1 MIVYFADRNQNVMG
15 QASTGLPFG
24 LVIVDDTKTE
34 DIETGVASFDLT
46 IKFEPKD
53 RLNLEQMTEAG
64 NYVFRSSGN
73 DAECYTIIDAE
84 TDSKAKERHLYCED
98 AGLDLLNIM
107 CGEFE
112 ASEAHNIAWY
122 IEQFAGGS
130 GFEIGTNEIE
140 DLTRTLSWD
149 GEATGTERIRSIAT
163 QFDNAEISYR
173 FVIENMEIT
182 HRYIDIWKKRG
193 VDIDQELRL
202 DRDIDNIRVKR
213 SVANLITAVK
223 PTGTTLEGEDEP
235 LDLIGAPA
243 YDDGDIYLDT
253 NTGILYSRKGLARWA
268 RPNGGYILTNWSY
281 ETESQSELCNRGISH
296 LKQYSDVE
304 VNYEVDIV
312 RGLENTQ
319 IGDRVNIVDD
329 LGEVYVSG
337 RILKLETS
345 VTNYSKQA
353 TLGEYLIKSS
363 GLAAKVEALATEFA
377 NMAKG
382 RTFYTWIAYADDD
395 QGHGISLSPYN
406 KAYMGIAVNQ
416 TTETPDI
423 TDPSVYTWVAIEAG
437 NVLALSLEIT
447 SSAGQV
453 FITTKVATTL
463 TAHVYLNG
471 EELTAEQIA
480 DIGVIRWYNYG
491 DYTTVLGTG
500 TTYTITEAMNI
511 DAVNVTARLEVD
523 NA

>member
-15 QASTGLPFG
+15 QASTSLPFG
-24 LVIVDDTKTE
+24 LIIVDDNKTE

-46 IKFEPKD
+46 INYEAKD

-64 NYVFRSSGN
+64 NYVFRSSGK

-84 TDSKAKERHLYCED
+84 TDAKAKERHLYCED
-98 AGLDLLNIM
+98 AGLDLLNII

-112 ASEAHNIAWY
+112 ADSAHNIAWY
-122 IEQFAGGS
+122 IEQFAGSS
-130 GFEIGTNEIE
+130 GFEVGTNEISE
-140 DLTRTLSWD
+140 LTRTLSWS
-149 GEATGTERIRSIAT
+149 GEATGTERLRSVAT

-173 FVIENMEIT
+173 FVIENMKIT
-182 HRYIDIWKKRG
+182 HRYIDIWQKRG
-193 VDIDQELRL
+193 VNINQQLRL
-202 DRDIDNIRVKR
+202 DRDIDNVVVKR
-213 SVANLITAVK
+213 SVANLVTAVK
-223 PTGTTLEGEDEP
+223 ATGATLDGEDEP

-243 YDDGDIYLDT
+243 YDDDDIYLDT
-253 NTGILYSRKGLARWA
+253 ATGILYSRNGRARWA
-268 RPNGGYILTNWSY
+268 RPNGGYILSNWSY
-281 ETESQSELCNRGISH
+281 ETGSQSELKNRAISH
-296 LKQYSDVE
+296 LRQYSDVE
-304 VNYEVDIV
+304 VNYDIDIV

-329 LGEVYVSG
+329 AGEVYVSG

-345 VTNYSKQA
+345 VTGNSKKA
-353 TLGEYLIKSS
+353 TLGEYLIKTS
-363 GLAAKVEALATEFA
+363 GLSERVEALATEFA

-423 TDPSVYTWVAIEAG
+423 TDSSVYSWVAIEG
-437 NVLALSLEIT
+437 GSVLALSLEIT

-471 EELTAEQIA
+471 EELTAQQIA
-480 DIGVIRWYNYG
+480 DIGTVRWYDYG
-491 DYTTVLGTG
+491 DYTTVLDTG
-500 TTYTITEAMNI
+500 LTYTITEAMNI
-511 DAVNVTARLEVD
+511 DAANITARLEVD
-523 NA
+523 

>member
-15 QASTGLPFG
+15 QASTSLPFG
-24 LVIVDDTKTE
+24 LIIVDDNKTE

-46 IKFEPKD
+46 INYEAKD

-64 NYVFRSSGN
+64 NYVFRSSGK

-84 TDSKAKERHLYCED
+84 TDAKAKERHLYCED
-98 AGLDLLNIM
+98 AGLDLLNII

-112 ASEAHNIAWY
+112 ADSAHNIAWY
-122 IEQFAGGS
+122 IEQFAGSS
-130 GFEIGTNEIE
+130 GFEVGTNEISE
-140 DLTRTLSWD
+140 LTRTLSWS
-149 GEATGTERIRSIAT
+149 GEATGTERLRSVAT

-173 FVIENMEIT
+173 FVIENMKIT
-182 HRYIDIWKKRG
+182 HRYIDIWQKRG
-193 VDIDQELRL
+193 VNINQQLRL
-202 DRDIDNIRVKR
+202 DRDIDNVVVKR
-213 SVANLITAVK
+213 SVANLTTAVK
-223 PTGTTLEGEDEP
+223 ATGATLDGEDEP

-243 YDDGDIYLDT
+243 YDDDDIYLDT
-253 NTGILYSRKGLARWA
+253 ATGILYSRNGRARWA
-268 RPNGGYILTNWSY
+268 RPNGGYILSNWSY
-281 ETESQSELCNRGISH
+281 ETGSQSELKNKAISH
-296 LKQYSDVE
+296 LRQYSDVE
-304 VNYEVDIV
+304 VNYDIDIV

-329 LGEVYVSG
+329 AGEVYVSG

-345 VTNYSKQA
+345 VTGNSKKA
-353 TLGEYLIKSS
+353 TLGEYLIKTS
-363 GLAAKVEALATEFA
+363 GLSERVEALATEFA

-423 TDPSVYTWVAIEAG
+423 TDPSVYSWVAIEG
-437 NVLALSLEIT
+437 GSVLALSLEIT

-471 EELTAEQIA
+471 EELTAQQIA
-480 DIGVIRWYNYG
+480 DIGTVRWYDYG

-500 TTYTITEAMNI
+500 LTYTITEAMNI
-511 DAVNVTARLEVD
+511 DAANITARLEVD
-523 NA
+523 

>member
-1 MIVYFADRNQNVMG
+1 MIVYFADRNQIVTG

-24 LVIVDDTKTE
+24 LVIVDDTKIE
-34 DIETGVASFDLT
+34 DIETGVASFDL
-46 IKFEPKD
+46 IINYEPKD

-64 NYVFRSSGN
+64 NYIFRSSGN

-84 TDSKAKERHLYCED
+84 TDAKAKERHLYCED

-193 VDIDQELRL
+193 VDIDQQLRL
-202 DRDIDNIRVKR
+202 DRDIDNIVVKR

-235 LDLIGAPA
+235 LDLIGAPV

-296 LKQYSDVE
+296 LKQYSDIE

-353 TLGEYLIKSS
+353 TLGEYLIRSS
-363 GLAAKVEALATEFA
+363 GLSAQVLRLAQDFA
-377 NMAKG
+377 NLPKAKP
-382 RTFYTWIAYADDD
+382 AY
-395 QGHGISLSPYN
+395 
-406 KAYMGIAVNQ
+406 
-416 TTETPDI
+416 
-423 TDPSVYTWVAIEAG
+423 
-437 NVLALSLEIT
+437 SLEIT
-447 SSAGQV
+447 SSAGDV
-453 FITTKVATTL
+453 FIDTQVVTTL
-463 TAHVYLNG
+463 TAHVYVNG
-471 EELTAEQIA
+471 SELSAQQIA
-480 DIGVIRWYNYG
+480 DIGTIKWYNQTAP
-491 DYTTVLGTG
+491 TTVLGTG
-500 TTYTITEAMNI
+500 QTYTITSAMNI
-511 DAVNVTARLEVD
+511 LAINITAKLEVD
-523 NA
+523 SNG